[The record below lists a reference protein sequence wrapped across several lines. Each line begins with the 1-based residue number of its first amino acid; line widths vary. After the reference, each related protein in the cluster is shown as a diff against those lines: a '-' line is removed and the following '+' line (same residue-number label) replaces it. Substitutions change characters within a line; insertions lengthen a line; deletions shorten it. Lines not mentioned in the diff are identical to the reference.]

1 MFRLELE
8 YRQFSIYIWII
19 LFFFYFTGYIWI
31 FLYLLVWVIAP
42 LEELDPDEVESEE
55 ELWPFIENTY
65 IETNW
70 KKGELNIKLELDHF
84 NLNHQAI
91 DKMLLDET
99 NLFLAEEASLNS
111 QVLIINNINALK
123 SIYI

>member
-8 YRQFSIYIWII
+8 YRQFSIYILII